1 MTGDNG
7 KLVRNIEESTNKF
20 GDHWVFGAWV
30 IGSERYPAHGDQR
43 IGFGGVHDVKQVFFK
58 LERSLRAGN

>member
-30 IGSERYPAHGDQR
+30 IGSERYPAHGDQ
-43 IGFGGVHDVKQVFFK
+43 
-58 LERSLRAGN
+58 